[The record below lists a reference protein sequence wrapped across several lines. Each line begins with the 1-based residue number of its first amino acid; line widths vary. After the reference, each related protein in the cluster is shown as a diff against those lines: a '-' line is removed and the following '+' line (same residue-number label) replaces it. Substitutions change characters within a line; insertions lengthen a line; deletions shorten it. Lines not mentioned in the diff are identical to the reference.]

1 MAIYH
6 VNCSIKTG
14 PSQSA
19 VAASAY
25 ISGEAIH
32 RDLDGTT
39 KKYGRT
45 ERIIDPGGIM
55 TPEHVPAGIVD
66 RTSLWNAVEALDGR
80 RGQMC
85 RSWNVALPCE
95 LEPEQQRE
103 LAKEFIQREF
113 VDRGM
118 IADWAIHSDAEGQN
132 PHLHILTTMRP
143 IVQGQDGCWMFGAKA
158 RSVTER
164 DSSGRA
170 ICIGR
175 DKTGHKRY
183 RKRKIPTIDWNEKS
197 TLVAI
202 RAGWAALAN
211 RALQHAGSDAR
222 LDHRSYA
229 DQGIQRLPTVHM
241 GYAATAMERRGE
253 RSARGDVNRSIRAWN
268 RAFTEKLRRID
279 ELRGAIATER
289 LQAEMPWALNQRVPW
304 LMELR
309 ERMQDVLHQAKSE
322 REALLPSMDE
332 CRERAAAAVPRDDLE
347 MQEKSV
353 DEARRDLY
361 AVQRQKDA
369 LNEELTTGAFSEAAE
384 PGIIGVL
391 RGTWRVWSDG
401 RDDRIRKRKSLAADE
416 ADLSQN
422 LAVAERAFQ
431 RASETYTAAVDRASR
446 EMYVAAAAALPQTAL
461 IRRLEEGIAMAD
473 DELDRIETAG
483 QAKAKG
489 KKKGGA
495 KRKDRFVK
503 AVRRVRAAAVKAAK
517 ENPPDRVMDAVLKGV
532 SEGGIPPAAIRLEG
546 SDNDDGLKNW
556 DLMTELERDEERQ
569 KQIMKDL

>member
-6 VNCSIKTG
+6 VSCSVKTG
-14 PSQSA
+14 PLQSA

-25 ISGEAIH
+25 ISGEAIR

-39 KKYGRT
+39 KRYGRT
-45 ERIIDPGGIM
+45 ERILDPGGII
-55 TPEHVPAGIVD
+55 TPEHLPAGIVD
-66 RTSLWNAVEALDGR
+66 RASLWNAVEALDGR

-85 RSWNVALPCE
+85 RSWNVALPRE

-143 IVQGQDGCWMFGAKA
+143 IVQGQDGCWTFGAKA

-164 DSSGRA
+164 DASGRA

-175 DKTGHKRY
+175 DRAGHKRY
-183 RKRKIPTIDWNEKS
+183 RKRKLPTTDWNDKS

-309 ERMQDVLHQAKSE
+309 ERMQDVLHQAASE

-332 CRERAAAAVPRDDLE
+332 CRARATAAVPRDDLE

-384 PGIIGVL
+384 PGIWGAL
-391 RGTWRVWSDG
+391 TGKWRVWSDG
-401 RDDRIRKRKSLAADE
+401 RDERIRKRKSLAADE

-422 LAVAERAFQ
+422 LAIAERALQ
-431 RASETYTAAVDRASR
+431 KASAAYTSAVDQAAR
-446 EMYVAAAAALPQTAL
+446 EMRTVAEAALPQTAL
-461 IRRLEEGIAMAD
+461 IHRLEEGIAMAD
-473 DELDRIETAG
+473 EELDRIEAAG
-483 QAKAKG
+483 KAKAKG

-495 KRKDRFVK
+495 KRKDRFVQ
-503 AVRRVRAAAVKAAK
+503 AVRRVRAGAVKAAK
-517 ENPPDRVMDAVLKGV
+517 DTPPDRTMDAVLTGV
-532 SEGGIPPAAIRLEG
+532 AEGGIPPAAIRLEG
-546 SDNDDGLKNW
+546 SDDDDSLRNW
-556 DLMTELERDEERQ
+556 DLMTELEKDEEKNKR
-569 KQIMKDL
+569 IMKDI

>member
-6 VNCSIKTG
+6 VSCSVKTG
-14 PSQSA
+14 PLQSA

-25 ISGEAIH
+25 ISGEAIR

-39 KKYGRT
+39 KQYGRT
-45 ERIIDPGGIM
+45 ERILDPGGII
-55 TPEHVPAGIVD
+55 TPKHVPEGITD
-66 RTSLWNAVEALDGR
+66 RDSLWNAVEAIDGL

-85 RSWNVALPCE
+85 RSWNVALPRE
-95 LEPEQQRE
+95 LSLDQQRALARDFIERE
-103 LAKEFIQREF
+103 LVA
-113 VDRGM
+113 RGM
-118 IADWAIHSDAEGQN
+118 IADWAIHSDAQGQN

-143 IVQGQDGCWMFGAKA
+143 IVQGQDGYWKFGAKA

-164 DSSGRA
+164 DSSGKA

-183 RKRKIPTIDWNEKS
+183 KKRKVSTTDWNEKD
-197 TLVAI
+197 TLSAI
-202 RAGWAALAN
+202 RAGWAAVANECLA
-211 RALQHAGSDAR
+211 RAGSSER
-222 LDHRSYA
+222 IDHRSYA

-253 RSARGDVNRSIRAWN
+253 RSARGDTNRSIRAWN
-268 RAFTEKLRRID
+268 RTFAEKLRRID

-289 LQAEMPWALNQRVPW
+289 LQAEMPWNLNQRVPW

-309 ERMQDVLHQAKSE
+309 ERMQVMLHQARAEQEK
-322 REALLPSMDE
+322 RLPSMDE
-332 CRERAAAAVPRDDLE
+332 CRERAAAAVPRDDLG

-384 PGIIGVL
+384 PGIWGAL
-391 RGTWRVWSDG
+391 TGKWRVWSDG
-401 RDDRIRKRKSLAADE
+401 RDERIRKRKSLAADE

-446 EMYVAAAAALPQTAL
+446 EMYAAAATALPQTAL

-473 DELDRIETAG
+473 DELDRIEAAG

-556 DLMTELERDEERQ
+556 DLMTELEKDEERQ

>member
-6 VNCSIKTG
+6 LSCSIKTG
-14 PSQSA
+14 PTQSA
-19 VAASAY
+19 VAASSY
-25 ISGEAIH
+25 ISGEAIYSN
-32 RDLDGTT
+32 RDQET
-39 KKYGRT
+39 KRYGRV
-45 ERIIDPGGIM
+45 ERILDPGGIM
-55 TPEHVPAGIVD
+55 TPEHTPDGIVD

-85 RSWNVALPCE
+85 RSWNIALPHE
-95 LEPEQQRE
+95 LSFDQQRE
-103 LAKEFIQREF
+103 LAQEFIRREF
-113 VDRGM
+113 ISRGM
-118 IADWAIHSDAEGQN
+118 IADWAIHNSTEGEN
-132 PHLHILTTMRP
+132 VHLHVLTTMRP
-143 IVQGQDGCWMFGAKA
+143 IVQGQDGCWTFGAKA

-164 DSSGRA
+164 DAAGRA

-183 RKRKIPTIDWNEKS
+183 KKRKVSTTDWNEKG
-197 TLVAI
+197 TLSAI
-202 RAGWAALAN
+202 RAGWAAVANECLA
-211 RALQHAGSDAR
+211 RAGSSER
-222 LDHRSYA
+222 IDHRSYA
-229 DQGIQRLPTVHM
+229 DQGVEQLPTIHM

-268 RAFTEKLRRID
+268 RAFAEKLRQID

-289 LQAEMPWALNQRVPW
+289 LQAEMPWTLNQRVPW

-309 ERMQDVLHQAKSE
+309 ERMQGMLHQAKSE

-332 CRERAAAAVPRDDLE
+332 CRERVAAAVPRDDLG
-347 MQEKSV
+347 MREKSV

-361 AVQRQKDA
+361 AVQRQMDA

-401 RDDRIRKRKSLAADE
+401 RDERIRKRKSLAADE

-422 LAVAERAFQ
+422 LTIAEQAFQ

-446 EMYVAAAAALPQTAL
+446 EMYAAAAAALPQTAL

-473 DELDRIETAG
+473 DELDRIETAAT
-483 QAKAKG
+483 AKLKAQKNG
-489 KKKGGA
+489 GSRKKK
-495 KRKDRFVK
+495 F
-503 AVRRVRAAAVKAAK
+503 VRAMRHVRATATKAAK
-517 ENPPDRVMDAVLKGV
+517 DTPPDRTMDAVLKGV
-532 SEGGIPPAAIRLEG
+532 AEGGIPPAAIRLEG
-546 SDNDDGLKNW
+546 SDDDDGLKNW
-556 DLMTELERDEERQ
+556 DLMTELEKDEEKNKR
-569 KQIMKDL
+569 IMKDL